1 MGVFRCLKPVLK
13 GLYTLH
19 FLPRMEDEIPL
30 PRSVSLNIEFAC
42 FYWIQLDSINLSGS
56 CKKKKKKKK
65 RQRKFKDLKRF
76 NLP

>member
-42 FYWIQLDSINLSGS
+42 FYWIQLDPINLSEN
-56 CKKKKKKKK
+56 CKKKKKKAEKI
-65 RQRKFKDLKRF
+65 Q
-76 NLP
+76 